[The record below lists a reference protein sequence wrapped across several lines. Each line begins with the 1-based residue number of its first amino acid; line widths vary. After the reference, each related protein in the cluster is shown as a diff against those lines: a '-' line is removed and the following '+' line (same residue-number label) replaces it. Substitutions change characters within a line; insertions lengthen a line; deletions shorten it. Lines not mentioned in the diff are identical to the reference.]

1 MYEHIIRAVINS
13 TAVCF
18 TVQNMFLSNLSVG
31 AFVLWQISNFKC
43 QKLYGLLLSASKLC
57 KAQTKRSI

>member
-31 AFVLWQISNFKC
+31 AKNLFHNDLWTFVLWQISNFKC
-43 QKLYGLLLSASKLC
+43 QKLYGVITFC
-57 KAQTKRSI
+57 K